1 MSIHEELNECPLEA
15 GFTMPAETSVHECCW
30 MGWPVLPLAWR
41 GEHDDAKAAIARLA
55 NLISGCEPVRLL
67 VPDDLKSEARRL
79 CSSSVDLV
87 TMDIDDG
94 WLRDSGPTFV
104 KNGSGGLAVVDWE
117 FNGWGDMEFAEWHK
131 DAKVASRI
139 ADLLSLPLYRPGIV
153 NEGGAIHVDGE
164 GTVLCTRPTIL
175 DPCRNPELSE
185 AEASEVLCESLGCSR
200 VLWLDKGYEQDET
213 KGHIDIVASFV
224 SPGKVMH
231 LDCDD
236 PSDPNYRVFKKNISD
251 LESMTD
257 AMGRQIEVIRV
268 PQPTTFFEGDR
279 RLDLSHQN
287 YYPAN
292 GAIVLPRFDTAEDE
306 AAREIFSREFPD
318 REILWFDDP
327 HILFHGGGGI
337 HCLTQQQPSADP

>member
-213 KGHIDIVASFV
+213 KGT
-224 SPGKVMH
+224 
-231 LDCDD
+231 
-236 PSDPNYRVFKKNISD
+236 Y
-251 LESMTD
+251 
-257 AMGRQIEVIRV
+257 
-268 PQPTTFFEGDR
+268 
-279 RLDLSHQN
+279 
-287 YYPAN
+287 
-292 GAIVLPRFDTAEDE
+292 
-306 AAREIFSREFPD
+306 
-318 REILWFDDP
+318 
-327 HILFHGGGGI
+327 
-337 HCLTQQQPSADP
+337 